1 MVCANAA
8 RIEAAGWNREEIRKS
23 VLDALDDYVRLKPGA
38 DSVPP
43 ALYVSLTDA
52 VVKTRQTGR
61 VLGVGQYPRVADFD
75 TAPGRHLLLTAGIT
89 GPSSGK
95 TEEFALTGAS

>member
-52 VVKTRQTGR
+52 VVKPAKRGAFSEWDSIR
-61 VLGVGQYPRVADFD
+61 VLRISTPR
-75 TAPGRHLLLTAGIT
+75 RAGIF
-89 GPSSGK
+89 SSRR
-95 TEEFALTGAS
+95 A